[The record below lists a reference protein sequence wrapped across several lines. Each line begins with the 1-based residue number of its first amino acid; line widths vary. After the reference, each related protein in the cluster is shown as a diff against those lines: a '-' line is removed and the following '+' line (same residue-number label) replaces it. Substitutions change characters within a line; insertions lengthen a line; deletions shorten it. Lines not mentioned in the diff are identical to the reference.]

1 MSKVKGGRV
10 FWIGVVMGIVA
21 AFFCA
26 QAANLT
32 FTVTAGT
39 KNGAWSHFYE
49 NGVASCHAYTL
60 INSSFNR
67 NIANALK
74 IAHDSAG
81 FQYHRC
87 HGVLDDDVHPYVSA
101 GSYNW
106 TNMDTIFDRVRT
118 AGMRPAVE
126 ISFMPGA
133 LWDGSGSLS
142 LWYNNVA
149 PHGGPPTNW
158 TNWKNFIT
166 AMVQHLESRYG
177 QAEVRNW
184 LFEIWNE
191 PDWMYTGW
199 TPYLAL
205 YDSTAKAIKAADASL
220 RVGGPACEGSW
231 SRSAIVQ
238 FLDHCRSNG
247 TTKPDFVSWHRY
259 ANDND
264 APYSGSVSNP
274 SAVSSYAKAIDSTIT
289 AYNSAHSNYFTGLNI
304 NDEYGPTYNTDH
316 RDNHTAASFVVKTVH
331 LIALNGSSYP
341 PPWSLC
347 YWAISDIYEEFNGTG
362 QTAYRSSGQYGMLLT
377 GDPSIS
383 QSWDVA
389 KPVFNAYKL
398 LHKLGD
404 TLLSTSGGT
413 TGDGANLL
421 ATLRHDQRTGV
432 SQPCDTICV
441 MTYTHHNG
449 GGTAQQTDNI
459 ALTINGIPFTRMRI
473 EHWVIDSTRSNSFY
487 AWRSLGGPTNPTS
500 GQWTTIA
507 AAAQLAH
514 YDSVKTDTTITS
526 GTYTK
531 AFTQN
536 YYSVNLIRL
545 SQIPSSGVSEPPKKV
560 VDPIASMNAKIAGKN
575 LLLDLP
581 LSGQYAVQLYAT
593 NGQKILDKRISGPGK
608 SSIALEKVP
617 AGIYLVR
624 CSSPLKTLTAR
635 VVIGR

>member
-1 MSKVKGGRV
+1 
-10 FWIGVVMGIVA
+10 
-21 AFFCA
+21 
-26 QAANLT
+26 
-32 FTVTAGT
+32 
-39 KNGAWSHFYE
+39 
-49 NGVASCHAYTL
+49 
-60 INSSFNR
+60 
-67 NIANALK
+67 
-74 IAHDSAG
+74 
-81 FQYHRC
+81 
-87 HGVLDDDVHPYVSA
+87 
-101 GSYNW
+101 
-106 TNMDTIFDRVRT
+106 MDTIYDRVRA
-118 AGMRPAVE
+118 AGIRPAVE

-142 LWYNNVA
+142 LWYNNVT

-184 LFEIWNE
+184 LFEIWDE

-205 YDSTAKAIKAADASL
+205 YDSTSKAIKAVDSL
-220 RVGGPACEGSW
+220 VKVGGPACEGSW
-231 SRSAIVQ
+231 SRSAITQ
-238 FLDHCRSNG
+238 FLDHCR
-247 TTKPDFVSWHRY
+247 TTTGVPKPDFVSWHRY

-264 APYSGSVSNP
+264 APYTGSVSNP
-274 SAVSSYAKAIDSTIT
+274 SAVSSYAKAMDSTIT

-304 NDEYGPTYNTDH
+304 NDETGPTYNTDH
-316 RDNHTAASFVVKTVH
+316 RDNHTAASFVVKTAH
-331 LIALNGSSYP
+331 LINTLGSSYP

-362 QTAYRSSGQYGMLLT
+362 QTAYRSSGQYGMMLT

-404 TLLSTSGGT
+404 TILSASGGT

-421 ATLRHDQRTGV
+421 ATIRHDQRTGV
-432 SQPCDTICV
+432 SQPCDTVCI
-441 MTYTHHNG
+441 MTYTHYNG
-449 GGTAQQTDNI
+449 AGTSQATDNI
-459 ALTINGIPFTRMRI
+459 ALTVSGIPFTHMRI

-487 AWRSLGGPTNPTS
+487 SWRTLGGPTNPTS
-500 GQWTTIA
+500 DQWTTIA
-507 AAAQLAH
+507 AAAQLAY
-514 YDSVKTDTTITS
+514 YDAVKADTTISS

-545 SQIPSSGVSEPPKKV
+545 SQIPSSGVYEPQ
-560 VDPIASMNAKIAGKN
+560 KN
-575 LLLDLP
+575 VLDLMAGIKAKMAGENILITMP
-581 LSGQYAVQLYAT
+581 FAGRYEVQLFSA
-593 NGQKILDKRISGPGK
+593 NGQKIFDAQSTGPGK
-608 SSIALEKVP
+608 SSIALEKIP
-617 AGIYLVR
+617 SGIYL
-624 CSSPLKTLTAR
+624 LKCVNGSQSLTSR
-635 VVIGR
+635 IVVTR